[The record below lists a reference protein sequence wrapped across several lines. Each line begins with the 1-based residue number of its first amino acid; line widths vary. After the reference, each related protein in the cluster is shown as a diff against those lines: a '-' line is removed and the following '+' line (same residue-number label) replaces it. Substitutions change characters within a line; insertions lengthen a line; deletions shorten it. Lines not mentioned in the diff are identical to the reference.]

1 MILKLKHYLVYK
13 LGGFVS
19 VDDFIGKVN
28 KLSYQ
33 EKHKILTRAVKKSFN
48 TVGSDD
54 ILKVADNGKWLY
66 EGRELTET
74 EVQHLK
80 ETAENFKNSRLYK
93 VLDKELKY
101 QANRRMFIDSQNVND
116 LVAGK
121 LLLFLWDV
129 VKTRLKRI

>member
-1 MILKLKHYLVYK
+1 MKKWVIHK

-48 TVGSDD
+48 TVCSDD

-66 EGRELTET
+66 EGRELTEI

-101 QANRRMFIDSQNVND
+101 QSNRRMFIDSQNVND